1 MVIRNRGHLF
11 RLIGLHSMILIHML
25 IPLPYLQKL
34 PEHLQPLW
42 LQLPG
47 IHQLL
52 VVLPP
57 GPHIALLR
65 HKLGRFAM
73 VCLQEVNRFLPFGQP
88 EFVLSH
94 CLFHACHQ
102 LPHRFPRTVHS
113 RRLAFSGRIPQSGR
127 ISRSNAWSQT
137 HGRSICDSKRH

>member
-1 MVIRNRGHLF
+1 MVIRNKGHLF

-25 IPLPYLQKL
+25 ILLPYLQKL
-34 PEHLQPLW
+34 PEQLQPLR

-57 GPHIALLR
+57 GAHIALLR
-65 HKLGRFAM
+65 HKLGGLAVISF
-73 VCLQEVNRFLPFGQP
+73 QEVDRFLPFCQP
-88 EFVLSH
+88 EFVLGH

-102 LPHRFPRTVHS
+102 LPQQCRVERAHPKRSQLLVHC
-113 RRLAFSGRIPQSGR
+113 RGRNLVMTYKQ
-127 ISRSNAWSQT
+127 
-137 HGRSICDSKRH
+137 K